1 MQRGKF
7 FLFFFLLAFL
17 GVEVYAQDLDSL
29 DKPDLNDPAVQQ
41 GYRPGRQ
48 DSSRARFSTGGDEDY
63 QYVEDSEFLN
73 DTTYEPPKKNPKLAG
88 WMSFFLPG
96 SGQFYNG
103 QYWKIPIIY
112 GAFGT
117 LIYVSEFYNVRYK
130 QLKNDERF
138 FLAQQLNDSTYFG
151 QTFYGLTNEADIVRY
166 MRKYRRYRD
175 LCYLG
180 TFLVYMMNIF
190 DAVVDAHLYDY
201 NVTDDITLRV
211 EPYAQPEIFGC
222 RSSMGARFVIRF

>member
-1 MQRGKF
+1 MRCDKI
-7 FLFFFLLAFL
+7 FLLVFFLLFLISDAFS
-17 GVEVYAQDLDSL
+17 QDLDSL
-29 DKPDLNDPAVQQ
+29 YKPDLNDPAVQQ
-41 GYRPGRQ
+41 GYREGRN
-48 DSSRARFSTGGDEDY
+48 DTTRGRISVNGDDY
-63 QYVEDSEFLN
+63 KYVDDSEFLN
-73 DTTYEPPKKNPKLAG
+73 DTAYEPPKKNPKLAG
-88 WMSFFLPG
+88 WMSFVLPG

-112 GAFGT
+112 GTFGT

-130 QLKNDERF
+130 QLKNDERY
-138 FLAQQLNDSTYFG
+138 FLAQQNNDSTYTG
-151 QTFYGLTNEADIVRY
+151 ISFYGLTNEADIVRY
-166 MRKYRRYRD
+166 MKKYRRYRD

-201 NVTDDITLRV
+201 NVTDDISLKI

-222 RSSMGARFVIRF
+222 RSSFGARFVLKF

>member
-1 MQRGKF
+1 MQYVRLFLIFAMTF
-7 FLFFFLLAFL
+7 FSGFLS
-17 GVEVYAQDLDSL
+17 AQDLDSL
-29 DKPDLNDPAVQQ
+29 QKPDLNDPAVKH
-41 GYRPGRQ
+41 GYREGRN
-48 DSSRARFSTGGDEDY
+48 DTSRARFSTGGDEDY

-73 DTTYEPPKKNPKLAG
+73 DTAYVPPTKNPKLAG
-88 WMSFFLPG
+88 WMSFVLPG

-103 QYWKIPIIY
+103 QYWKIPVIY

-130 QLKNDERF
+130 QLKNDERY
-138 FLAQQLNDSTYFG
+138 FLAQQQNDTTYTG
-151 QTFYGLTNEADIVRY
+151 GTFYGLTNEADIVRY

-180 TFLVYMMNIF
+180 TFLVYIMNIF

-222 RSSMGARFVIRF
+222 RSSFGAKFVIKF

>member
-1 MQRGKF
+1 MYIKKVWI
-7 FLFFFLLAFL
+7 FLILLVTVFASTL
-17 GVEVYAQDLDSL
+17 SAQEPEE
-29 DKPDLNDPAVQQ
+29 PDLNDPAVKQ
-41 GYRPGRQ
+41 GYRPGRN
-48 DSSRARFSTGGDEDY
+48 DSTRGRFSTDGDSY

-73 DTTYEPPKKNPKLAG
+73 DTDYVPPTKNPKLAG
-88 WMSFFLPG
+88 WLSFALPG

-112 GAFGT
+112 GTFGT
-117 LIYVSEFYNVRYK
+117 LIYVSQFYNVRYK
-130 QLKNDERF
+130 QLKNDERYY
-138 FLAQQLNDSTYFG
+138 LAITAGGDPSYTG
-151 QTFYGLTNEADIVRY
+151 VSFYNLTNEADIVHY

-201 NVTDDITLRV
+201 NVTDDIAMRL
-211 EPYAQPEIFGC
+211 EPYAAPDMLGANAV
-222 RSSMGARFVIRF
+222 MGARLVIRF